1 MKDLRVSGPARTE
14 WVDLRKLILLCQMVG
29 LMLNILVVFGGQLFR
44 RDLSQCRF
52 QKPAGV
58 FALRAGKAAG
68 FDAGL
73 AVGRKNDV
81 DGFQCPAPI

>member
-1 MKDLRVSGPARTE
+1 
-14 WVDLRKLILLCQMVG
+14 MVG
-29 LMLNILVVFGGQLFR
+29 LMLDTLVVFGGQLFR

-58 FALRAGKAAG
+58 FAPGAGKAAG

-73 AVGRKNDV
+73 TVGRKNDV
-81 DGFQCPAPI
+81 DGFQWSAPI